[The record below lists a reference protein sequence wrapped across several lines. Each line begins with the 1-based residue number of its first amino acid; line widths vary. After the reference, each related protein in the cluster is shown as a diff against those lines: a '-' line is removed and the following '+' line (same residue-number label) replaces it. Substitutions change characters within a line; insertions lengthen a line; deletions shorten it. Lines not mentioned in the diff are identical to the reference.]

1 MTIRIRLTLLF
12 GLLVG
17 SILML
22 FSVSVYYL
30 YNQFREQEFQKRL
43 IERATTT
50 VKLRDDVGDVPAA
63 DLPILTNE
71 QVTIYD
77 QQGRVLYSLGKVSGR
92 YPVTPSFLRH
102 VSQGQTPYIR
112 QGDRETIGIR
122 YKPSS
127 SGKVLVS
134 VASAYDRYG
143 FSKLERLRTILL
155 FGWLLCLFIV
165 AIAGYLFASDALRP
179 VAELIDQA
187 NTISATNIHK
197 RLLVGRQRDELADL
211 ARTFNELLD
220 RLEKAFVSQK
230 SFVSHASHE
239 LRTPLTVM
247 MGQIEVTR
255 LQTRSAS
262 DYETAFDGLLD
273 EVKNMIRLVNGLL
286 ELARANTGF
295 PNLLPKYPVRLDELL
310 WQAQSQL
317 IHKRPDYQ
325 IDIDFED
332 LPNQEDDL
340 VVMGDE
346 SLLQTAFQNLME
358 NGCKYSPTHAVMVRL
373 SFQPQQVQIIVS
385 DQGYGIPPE
394 DLPNIFEPFYR
405 SDSTMTV
412 SGHGI
417 GLALT
422 KRIIDIH
429 QGTIDVDSTLGKGT
443 TFRVCLPNKSA
454 QNTSATPV
462 AVSNL
467 DTTPLPEHYSVG
479 SVDKTSLS

>member
-30 YNQFREQEFQKRL
+30 YSQFREQEFQKRL
-43 IERATTT
+43 VERATTT
-50 VKLRDDVGDVPAA
+50 VRLRDDVGDIPAG
-63 DLPILTNE
+63 DLPVLTDE
-71 QVTIYD
+71 QITIYD
-77 QQGRVLYSLGKVSGR
+77 QQGRVLFSLGKASGR

-102 VSQGQTPYIR
+102 VSMGQTPYIR
-112 QGDRETIGIR
+112 QGDRETVGVR
-122 YKPSS
+122 YTSASKR
-127 SGKVLVS
+127 VLVS

-187 NTISATNIHK
+187 NMISATNIHK
-197 RLLVGRQRDELADL
+197 RLHVGRQRDELADL
-211 ARTFNELLD
+211 AGTFNELLD

-255 LQTRSAS
+255 LQTRSTT

-317 IHKRPDYQ
+317 IHKKSDYQ

-346 SLLQTAFQNLME
+346 SLLQTAFLNLME
-358 NGCKYSPTHAVMVRL
+358 NGCKYSPNHAVTVRL
-373 SFQPQQVQIIVS
+373 AFQPQQVQITVS
-385 DQGYGIPPE
+385 DQGYGIPSQ

-422 KRIIDIH
+422 KRIINIH
-429 QGTIDVDSTLGKGT
+429 QGTIDVESTLGAGT
-443 TFRVCLPNKSA
+443 TFRVSLPNRLASD
-454 QNTSATPV
+454 TSA
-462 AVSNL
+462 ALVSVSPR
-467 DTTPLPEHYSVG
+467 DVTALPEH
-479 SVDKTSLS
+479 